1 MSHTLHGHTLKNQF
15 KVYPKF
21 SFTKH
26 PVFYLATPFL
36 ENWGESK
43 SYGSGTL
50 TQSSGDLNSGL
61 GSAETPL
68 KGKYLKACSRICQK
82 TESRRLVLPWSSEV
96 RAEPRTVR
104 RERGEDAGLVDK
116 GTGNPGPIT
125 HPRPAHL
132 PACWSRGSA
141 SQGPDP
147 PPLRPSPKHSL
158 FPPAL
163 GLVRLQPEPALLP
176 LGCPQSLHVD
186 HHLGA
191 GQAMVVGGGEVG
203 TTQGWDPR
211 FSSLPTTV
219 LWRGCTC

>member
-1 MSHTLHGHTLKNQF
+1 MPDSQNKNTRHSVTLSILNISLSHILHGHTLKNQL
-15 KVYPKF
+15 KVYAKF

-36 ENWGESK
+36 ENYGESE

-96 RAEPRTVR
+96 RAESRTVR
-104 RERGEDAGLVDK
+104 RGRGEDAGLVDK

-125 HPRPAHL
+125 PGRHTCL
-132 PACWSRGSA
+132 PAGAEAKPPRAQTCHSCGQAPSTHSSRRLLDWSGCSRN
-141 SQGPDP
+141 Q
-147 PPLRPSPKHSL
+147 PSSRWAAHSL
-158 FPPAL
+158 CTLTTTWEQDRPW
-163 GLVRLQPEPALLP
+163 LLAEERW
-176 LGCPQSLHVD
+176 G
-186 HHLGA
+186 
-191 GQAMVVGGGEVG
+191 
-203 TTQGWDPR
+203 
-211 FSSLPTTV
+211 
-219 LWRGCTC
+219 